1 MITKGPDG
9 TMLVFWNKNDPTE
22 RVNEW
27 GDWVRTSIT
36 TYQKNTDGGIE
47 LEAGQG
53 GYLMLEA
60 VNPNPVEFKLLLE

>member
-9 TMLVFWNKNDPTE
+9 TMLVFWNKKDPTE
-22 RVNEW
+22 RVSEW
-27 GDWVRTSIT
+27 GDWIRTST
-36 TYQKNTDGGIE
+36 GYQKITDGGIE

-60 VNPNPVEFKLLLE
+60 VDPNPVEFKLLLE

>member
-9 TMLVFWNKNDPTE
+9 TMLVFWNKKDPTE
-22 RVNEW
+22 RVNDW
-27 GDWVRTSIT
+27 GDWIRTST
-36 TYQKNTDGGIE
+36 GYQKITDGGIE

-60 VNPNPVEFKLLLE
+60 VDPNPVEFKLLLE

>member
-27 GDWVRTSIT
+27 GDWIRTST
-36 TYQKNTDGGIE
+36 GYQKITDGGIE

-60 VNPNPVEFKLLLE
+60 VDPNPVEFKLLLE